1 MSAAWGYKFEERM
14 SMSAPRDME
23 NGAAPDDSAHA
34 GTEAMK
40 KQQLT
45 LA

>member
-1 MSAAWGYKFEERM
+1 
-14 SMSAPRDME
+14 MSAPRDME